1 MISHLLLRV
10 GFWLLLTADTS
21 SINITIGVLVALAL
35 PHHKGS
41 RLPLFGWIKGA
52 WRMMK
57 LLPIA
62 YLEALS
68 LLIYNHPEEYVTS
81 RPLGKDRNPWLLLLE
96 IILINFSPNSIALQ
110 GEEQGRIHIHHIRRR
125 KRP

>member
-1 MISHLLLRV
+1 MLRL

-21 SINITIGVLVALAL
+21 SINITIGVLIALAL

-41 RLPLFGWIKGA
+41 RLPLLGWIKGA

-68 LLIYNHPEEYVTS
+68 LLIYTHPEEYVTT
-81 RPLGKDRNPWLLLLE
+81 RPLGKNRNPWLLLLE

-110 GEEQGRIHIHHIRRR
+110 EDEQGRIHIHNIRRR